1 MYKKQP
7 IKITKEFSPKYN
19 SPAMKLNLLEQ
30 GWKYKGMN
38 NYSPIFE
45 YYHSQNFNIILTL
58 FIRNCGLFSLYLLCK

>member
-7 IKITKEFSPKYN
+7 IKVTKEFSPKYN

-38 NYSPIFE
+38 NEKPIFE
-45 YYHSQNFNIILTL
+45 YFAGY
-58 FIRNCGLFSLYLLCK
+58 